1 MKTAKKWF
9 MHWSHFLGWLR
20 HNFKLCEV
28 IKINI
33 RGRHHST
40 VVIIMTEKSMTWA
53 NLYFIYTYDDLRQMY
68 PVLITVLVL
77 VRTKHQFDCAIFHS
91 CTVGSYKC
99 QYKRQTPQQF
109 WRYHDWKKGTTWSN
123 LYFIYTM
130 VTWKFWFM
138 YLSLC
143 WYWLGK
149 NTGLTVPYCM
159 AVLWEVINTT

>member
-1 MKTAKKWF
+1 MSIYSIGVKYINSVGIIMTEKCIKWSNYYLYIHMKTAKKWF

-53 NLYFIYTYDDLRQMY
+53 NLYFIYTYDDLKKMD

-99 QYKRQTPQQF
+99 QYKRQTP
-109 WRYHDWKKGTTWSN
+109 
-123 LYFIYTM
+123 
-130 VTWKFWFM
+130 
-138 YLSLC
+138 
-143 WYWLGK
+143 
-149 NTGLTVPYCM
+149 
-159 AVLWEVINTT
+159 